1 MSDARLLDPI
11 AEARRQWQA
20 HWGGT
25 ATPAMA
31 AVTSIMRVQQ
41 ILMGRLNETLKPL
54 GLTFPRYEALMIL
67 HLSRRGSLPMGKIGE
82 RLQVHPTSVTSLID
96 GLERTGYIL
105 RVPHDSDRRA
115 TLAQITA
122 AGRRTAEAATNALNE
137 ARFHTD
143 PLRKFELEAISDL
156 LRPLRAR
163 ADGFAES

>member
-1 MSDARLLDPI
+1 MIDVARPDPI

-20 HWGGT
+20 HWGGA

-31 AVTSIMRVQQ
+31 AVTSIMRAQQ
-41 ILMGRLNETLKPL
+41 ILMARLNETLKPL

-67 HLSRRGSLPMGKIGE
+67 HLSRRGSMPMGKIGE

-115 TLAQITA
+115 TLAQITP
-122 AGRRTAEAATNALNE
+122 AGHRMAEAATRELND
-137 ARFHTD
+137 ARFHTE
-143 PLRKFELEAISDL
+143 PLRKPELDAICRI
-156 LRPLRAR
+156 LRPLRAH
-163 ADGFAES
+163 ADGFTES